1 MSTVGAAA
9 YINRMDLHQEGDRFL
24 EADNHK
30 FSDRGEE
37 HVIAQGILAP
47 DHAPEYLKNADPKD
61 KQLYRQTTE
70 RLWNDAEHAG
80 HKSNAITGREWMLP
94 IPSELDKQEVEH
106 LVRAFV
112 SDYLVEKGMVAQY
125 AIHEPN
131 EKNDERN
138 LHAHV
143 LTTDR
148 DITPEG
154 FAAKKTASLQWHH
167 RDLIREAHSQWAKAC
182 NNALELSQHP
192 DVHIDNRRNSV
203 QLADALECGDIDRAL
218 ELNHVPGFHRGRAIK
233 EIETRGAVSFK
244 VKDREA
250 LAEQRW
256 EHETGSLRSQV
267 TQIMTTE
274 REILDTVDQQMKL
287 IEEGAKNERRLEQGT
302 ARGTGSPER
311 RRGEP
316 EALTRDE
323 HDRTARLERDKER
336 HREHDEWVKQQ
347 ALKRARHKDRG
358 PEIGR

>member
-47 DHAPEYLKNADPKD
+47 DHAPEYLKNADPRD

-94 IPSELDKQEVEH
+94 IPSELNKQEAQH

-167 RDLIREAHSQWAKAC
+167 RDLVREAHSEWAKAC
-182 NNALELSQHP
+182 NNALALSQHR

-203 QLADALECGDIDRAL
+203 QLADALEHGDIDRAL
-218 ELNHVPGFHRGRAIK
+218 ELSHVPGFHRGRAIK
-233 EIETRGAVSFK
+233 EMESRGIESYKA
-244 VKDREA
+244 KDRET
-250 LAEQRW
+250 LAADRW
-256 EHETGSLRSQV
+256 EHETGELSRNV
-267 TQIMTTE
+267 EKIMSTH
-274 REILDTVDQQMKL
+274 REIQATLDEQIELVGREMKHELGRGAERGKGAHGIGKDQERTQGRTR
-287 IEEGAKNERRLEQGT
+287 GAT
-302 ARGTGSPER
+302 
-311 RRGEP
+311 
-316 EALTRDE
+316 
-323 HDRTARLERDKER
+323 
-336 HREHDEWVKQQ
+336 REHGSQDQ
-347 ALKRARHKDRG
+347 KRDRGHDRG
-358 PEIGR
+358 PEIGF